1 MSFSYDEVRD
11 FLYAEARFLDDR
23 DWDSWLELYAKDAEF
38 WMPSWDDD
46 GQLTRDPQS
55 EVSLMYYPR
64 RDGLEDRI
72 FRIRTEKS
80 TSSTPDHRTGHN
92 ITNIELESLDE
103 TGCTVRFNWITY
115 TMRYKIVDQYFGTSI
130 YLIVRED
137 GKLQIKKKKVIL
149 KSDYIHHVVDV
160 YHI

>member
-1 MSFSYDEVRD
+1 MSFNQDEVRD
-11 FLYAEARFLDDR
+11 FLYSEARLLDDR
-23 DWDSWLELYAKDAEF
+23 DWDSWLDLYAKDAEF

-80 TSSTPDHRTGHN
+80 TSSTPDHRTSHN
-92 ITNIELESLDE
+92 ITNIEILSEDE
-103 TGCTVRFNWITY
+103 TDCTVRFNWITY

-130 YLIVRED
+130 YQIIREN

-149 KSDYIHHVVDV
+149 KSDYIHHVIDV